1 MRWIILLAACTS
13 QQPELSGFELLVGT
27 WSFSSGSEN
36 IVCPSGNTAQALSG
50 NITIVRKDAGVQVMD
65 PAACNFTYD
74 VSGNRATLGANKSCT
89 FSVPQLGQGATAAVT
104 YEDITLTANEG
115 TMSDVFSGKVRYT
128 TTQGS
133 EDCAFSGSAM
143 LSKVS
148 SP

>member
-13 QQPELSGFELLVGT
+13 QQPEQSGFELLLGT

-36 IVCPSGNTAQALSG
+36 IVCPSGTTAQALSG
-50 NITIVRKDAGVQVMD
+50 NISIVRKDAGVQVMD

-74 VSGNRATLGANKSCT
+74 VSGDRATLGADKSCS
-89 FSVPQLGQGATAAVT
+89 FAVPQLGQGATAAVT
-104 YEDITLTANEG
+104 YDDITLSSSDGA

-128 TTQGS
+128 TAQGS

-143 LSKVS
+143 LSKVGI
-148 SP
+148 